1 MYRPRALL
9 TLAIAVGIVLT
20 GCDSSGSA
28 MEEPKRE
35 IMFHQSFDS
44 NTDGWVTGETSGQ
57 QGWCGDLAQHGT
69 GSGPVSPSAGDG
81 YAAATGAACNSYWQ
95 DQGFPRSG
103 PFSPSGGFSSTW
115 PENGF
120 VNEIDIYLNPNWP
133 AGKGFGF
140 SVSALDQDGNHLKSD
155 RHSGYFIFHVS
166 ADSSTGDLLLST
178 SNQLAFTPP
187 QNLESGEHLEVPG
200 AGWYTFRHT
209 FRDDGGSL
217 AVDLEVLRDGDVLF
231 ETTHSTSFDTAKTV
245 GGNEYAWLT
254 FVTDGLQLP
263 IDEHRLLQ

>member
-9 TLAIAVGIVLT
+9 TLAVAVGLVLA
-20 GCDSSGSA
+20 GCDSGGSG
-28 MEEPKRE
+28 MEAPDRE
-35 IMFHQSFDS
+35 TTFQQSFDN

-57 QGWCGDLAQHGT
+57 QGWCGDLTQHGAD
-69 GSGPVSPSAGDG
+69 SGPTTPSAGEG
-81 YAAATGAACNSYWQ
+81 YAAAAGAACNSYWQ

-120 VNEIDIYLNPNWP
+120 VNEIDIYLDPSWA
-133 AGKGFGF
+133 AGMGFGY
-140 SVSALDQDGNHLKSD
+140 SVSVLDQDGNHLKSKG
-155 RHSGYFIFHVS
+155 HSGYFIFHVA
-166 ADSSTGDLLLST
+166 ADSSTGDLLLAT

-209 FRDDGGSL
+209 FRDDGGTL
-217 AVDLEVLRDGDVLF
+217 AVDLEVLRGEEVLF
-231 ETTHSTSFDTAKTV
+231 ETMHSTSFDIAETV
-245 GGNEYAWLT
+245 GGNEYAWFT
-254 FVTDGLQLP
+254 FIPDGLRLP
-263 IDEHRLLQ
+263 VDEHRLRQ